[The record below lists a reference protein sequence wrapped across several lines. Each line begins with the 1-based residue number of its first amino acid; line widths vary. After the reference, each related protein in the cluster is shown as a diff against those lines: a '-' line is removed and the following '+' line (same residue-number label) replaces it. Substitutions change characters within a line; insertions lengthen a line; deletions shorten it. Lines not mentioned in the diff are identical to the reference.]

1 MGKVKRHPSDWE
13 KILANDGTNKGS
25 VSKTNR
31 QFIELKKK
39 ANNPNEKKKKNQAGD
54 LNICFSKEDIQMANK
69 HIKRC
74 STLLIIT
81 KM

>member
-39 ANNPNEKKKKNQAGD
+39 ANNPNETKKKKPGRRPEYMFLQRRHTNGQ
-54 LNICFSKEDIQMANK
+54 
-69 HIKRC
+69 
-74 STLLIIT
+74 
-81 KM
+81 